1 MIRKEKKNKRF
12 RGYKTHG
19 WGSRKKHRGSGN
31 RGGFGMAGTGKRA
44 DQRKSWVL
52 KVYGNTYFGKHGFV
66 RHGVRAEELNII
78 NVGELDKFNESEI
91 NLTKLGYDKLL
102 GSGLVSKKLKVL
114 VNSASASA
122 IEKIKKAGG
131 DVVLKE

>member
-1 MIRKEKKNKRF
+1 MIRKRKKNTRF

-52 KVYGNTYFGKHGFV
+52 KEYGNTYFGKHGFV
-66 RHGVRAEELNII
+66 RHGSKVEEVNAI
-78 NVGELDKFNESEI
+78 NVGDLSRFNESEI
-91 NLTKLGYDKLL
+91 DLAKLGYGKLL
-102 GSGLVSKKLKVL
+102 GGGFVSKKLKVL
-114 VNSASASA
+114 VSSASASA